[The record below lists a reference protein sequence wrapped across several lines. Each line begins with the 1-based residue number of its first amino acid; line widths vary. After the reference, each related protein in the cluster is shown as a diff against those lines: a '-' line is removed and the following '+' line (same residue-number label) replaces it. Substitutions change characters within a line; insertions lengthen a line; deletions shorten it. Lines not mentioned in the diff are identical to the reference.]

1 MGASPSTFELW
12 LLLSGAIAGTYLWRG
27 LGVVLASR
35 INPAGPIFQWITCV
49 SYAMLSGLIARMVL
63 LPVGPLVESPLLI
76 RVIGIAIGLGVF
88 FLFGRR
94 VLPAVFAGLIAFIA
108 LTLL

>member
-1 MGASPSTFELW
+1 
-12 LLLSGAIAGTYLWRG
+12 
-27 LGVVLASR
+27 
-35 INPAGPIFQWITCV
+35 
-49 SYAMLSGLIARMVL
+49 MVL

-76 RVIGIAIGLGVF
+76 RVIGIAVGLGVF
-88 FLFGRR
+88 FLFGRW